1 MNRRNFIKLSATAS
15 AIGLTPIEINA
26 ALKPLLSMMECP
38 DISNRRL
45 LLINLSG
52 GNDGLNTV
60 IPLNQ
65 YDIYSN
71 LRPNLKIPN
80 SGVNSY
86 IKLDS
91 SLNDDQQIG
100 LHPALTGLKS
110 IYDRGNLRILQ
121 SVGYPAQNKSHF
133 KSKDLY
139 MTGNDGNSSN
149 NGNDSGWIGRFMEQ
163 YYYKAID
170 DPYPMAVEMGS
181 PKNSLG
187 FHGVEEHG
195 MGLNIT
201 GQDPAGYYSVLN
213 GLGGTPP
220 ENIPNSDYGKEL
232 EFLIKTDKLS
242 NRYAESIS
250 SSFNKGKNDV
260 NYPDTNISDQL
271 KTVARLISGDL
282 QSKVFMVR
290 LHGFDTHNLQA
301 QDIGNPLGKHHQ
313 LLSDLSEGIE
323 AFLSDLTSQNLAE
336 DVVGLTFSEFGRK
349 AKENGNL
356 GTDHGRIAPMF
367 VFGQP
372 VGGGVSG
379 TNPDLSEAKNDNNYQ
394 LESVQHD
401 YRETFATL
409 LKDYIGA
416 SKNIIDDAFFNHS
429 SNKSFYD
436 IPIEN
441 LIKEEYNISKYC
453 IKVPE
458 APNAEGKEWQ
468 IFPNPFQDKVILYSV
483 NELEQ
488 VKIEIFSTSGR
499 YILKQT
505 MSAVAGRLRLNLGQL
520 KPGNYIVK
528 LTSISGVE
536 THKLL
541 KIK

>member
-26 ALKPLLSMMECP
+26 TLKPLLSMMECP
-38 DISNRRL
+38 DISNRKL
-45 LLINLSG
+45 ILINLSG

-65 YDIYSN
+65 YDLYSN
-71 LRPNLKIPN
+71 LRPTLKIVN
-80 SGVNSY
+80 SGTNAY
-86 IKLDS
+86 LKLDT

-100 LHPALTGLKS
+100 LHPALSGLKS
-110 IYDRGNLRILQ
+110 IYDQGNLRVLQ

-149 NGNDSGWIGRFMEQ
+149 NGHNSGWIGRFMEQ
-163 YYYKAID
+163 YYYEFLD
-170 DPYPMAVEMGS
+170 DPFPMAVEMGS

-201 GQDPAGYYSVLN
+201 GQDPSGYYSVLN

-232 EFLIKTDKLS
+232 EFLINADKLS
-242 NRYAESIS
+242 NKYAEAIS
-250 SSFNKGKNDV
+250 TSFNKGKNAIS
-260 NYPDTNISDQL
+260 YPSTNISDQL

-290 LHGFDTHNLQA
+290 LHGFDTHNSQA
-301 QDIGNPLGKHHQ
+301 EELGNPIGNHYN
-313 LLSDLSEGIE
+313 LLKQLSEGIE
-323 AFLSDLTSQNLAE
+323 AFLTDLSSQNLAN

-367 VFGQP
+367 VFGEP

-379 TNPDLSEAKNDNNYQ
+379 SNPDLSEAGSSNNYQ
-394 LESVQHD
+394 IETVQHD

-409 LKDYIGA
+409 LKDYLGA
-416 SKNIIDDAFFNHS
+416 SKEIIDGSFFNHT
-429 SNKSFYD
+429 SNRSFYD
-436 IPIEN
+436 KPIEN
-441 LIKEEYNISKYC
+441 LIKDEFNVSKYC
-453 IKVPE
+453 IK
-458 APNAEGKEWQ
+458 APSQPPKDGKEWQ
-468 IFPNPFQDKVILYSV
+468 IFPNPFEDKIILYSI

-488 VKIEIFSTSGR
+488 VEIEIFSSSGR
-499 YILKQT
+499 FILKRT
-505 MSAVAGRLRLNLGQL
+505 KNAVAGRLHLDLKNL
-520 KPGNYIVK
+520 KSGNYVLK
-528 LTSISGVE
+528 LTYNGLSE
-536 THKLL
+536 THKIM